1 MDLDENLLLSLPS
14 ALAMTN
20 KPIDNN
26 DNLIPITTQ
35 NYMDK
40 YKQLEQILADE
51 RRNNEE
57 VKKFYKALK
66 IDHTRFEI
74 YDLIIK
80 TIVMIK
86 IYYLN

>member
-66 IDHTRFEI
+66 NDHTRFLFI
-74 YDLIIK
+74 LK
-80 TIVMIK
+80 LLK
-86 IYYLN
+86 